1 MTNSSA
7 GGGRGGRRA
16 APVHGGVAGREG
28 GRRKPRAPPTSWA
41 RRLAAPRLA
50 PRRLSAAHPG
60 KATTLARTALWRLRA
75 LAARGVTTGRRLDG
89 SIIFARR
96 RCTPPIPSMGPSCGR
111 ASATA
116 PAPQPGVWNALLY
129 ATRRRALQRS
139 HHRATASPQVLRRMS
154 AGRGTRGLRCGTT
167 AAPSNDRRAILYWL
181 QRWTLHG
188 THSLATEL
196 SRSAC
201 ASGPERRRV
210 QK

>member
-1 MTNSSA
+1 MP

-16 APVHGGVAGREG
+16 APAHGGVAGREG

-96 RCTPPIPSMGPSCGR
+96 RCTPLYRAWGRRAAGRRQRRPHPSPVCG
-111 ASATA
+111 T
-116 PAPQPGVWNALLY
+116 LLY
-129 ATRRRALQRS
+129 TQRRALQRS
-139 HHRATASPQVLRRMS
+139 HRRATATQVLRCMS
-154 AGRGTRGLRCGTT
+154 AGRDTRELRCGTT
-167 AAPSNDRRAILYWL
+167 AALSNGRRAILYWL
-181 QRWTLHG
+181 QRWIFHG
-188 THSLATEL
+188 TLSLATEL

-201 ASGPERRRV
+201 ASDPERRRV